1 MEKINKHVGLK
12 LRKIRLERDLTQI
25 EMADM
30 LKIQDKKYSRIE
42 RGNQSV
48 DIKEVAEFAEK
59 LKVPITDLLPQT
71 NCSVHIDTNN
81 DGLSI
86 NGDIY
91 NNKPIP
97 ESYKELKIVIQQL
110 QTLCEALSKVT
121 CLFSNQQTN

>member
-59 LKVPITDLLPQT
+59 TPPPVPAAPA
-71 NCSVHIDTNN
+71 V
-81 DGLSI
+81 
-86 NGDIY
+86 
-91 NNKPIP
+91 
-97 ESYKELKIVIQQL
+97 
-110 QTLCEALSKVT
+110 
-121 CLFSNQQTN
+121 